1 MPSCASAVAEQAAE
15 HHATSTRTTLRAQIP
30 GRVVRVWVEPGQAV
44 ERGERLLAIEAMKM
58 ENEIRAS
65 QAGVVEDLKG

>member
-1 MPSCASAVAEQAAE
+1 M
-15 HHATSTRTTLRAQIP
+15 
-30 GRVVRVWVEPGQAV
+30 

-65 QAGVVEDLKG
+65 QAGVVEDVRVEVGTRVEKDDELLTLG